1 MTVLR
6 LKYVDRFADRHG
18 TVRHYFR
25 RPGGERSALPGE
37 PGSAAFMAAYQEALG
52 KDRPAKAPDR
62 GAPGTFARLASD
74 YFRSSDFRRLKP
86 SSQAVSRG
94 IIEAFLAK
102 HGGKLVAD
110 LERRHVTKIMGE
122 KDATPAAA
130 NNLLKK
136 LRVLIKFAI
145 AEGWRADDP
154 TIGIKKFREGTH
166 HTWTEAEIAQF
177 EARWPVGTR
186 ERTAFALHLFTA
198 QRRGDVCSMVWPA
211 YDAAAGSID
220 VVQEKTGVA
229 LTIPVHPHLRVA
241 LTAWQRS
248 HMVILTNSRSK
259 PYVVESYGNWMADS
273 IAAAGLPERCVL
285 HGLRKAACRR
295 LAEAGCS
302 ARQIMAIAGHK
313 SLEEAERYTEAA
325 DQKRMARQAVAKLR
339 VPTLSPKTP
348 NPAK

>member
-6 LKYVDRFADRHG
+6 LRYVDRFKDRHG

-25 RPGGERSALPGE
+25 RSGGKRFVLPGE
-37 PGSAAFMAAYQEALG
+37 PGSAEFMAAYQEALAQAT
-52 KDRPAKAPDR
+52 PARVHER
-62 GAPGTFARLASD
+62 GNAGTFARLASD
-74 YFRSSDFRRLKP
+74 YFRSADFKRLKP

-94 IIEAFLAK
+94 IIEAFIAK
-102 HGGKLVAD
+102 HGHKPVAMF
-110 LERRHVTKIMGE
+110 ERRHATQIIGK
-122 KDATPAAA
+122 KADTPAAA

-136 LRVLIKFAI
+136 LRVLLKFAI
-145 AEGWRADDP
+145 AEGWRPDDP
-154 TIGIKKFREGTH
+154 TTGIKKFREGTH

-177 EARWPVGTR
+177 EARWPIGTR

-198 QRRGDVCSMVWPA
+198 QRRGDVCAMVWPA
-211 YDAAAGSID
+211 YDPATGSID

-229 LTIPVHPHLRVA
+229 LTIPVHPHLRAA
-241 LTAWQRS
+241 LAAWPRS
-248 HMVILTNSRSK
+248 HMVILTNSRAK
-259 PYVVESYGNWMADS
+259 PYTVESYGNWMADS

-313 SLEEAERYTEAA
+313 SLDEAERYTEAA

-339 VPTLSPKTP
+339 VPTLVAEIPKP
-348 NPAK
+348 GE